1 MQAQQNL
8 TYVLRL
14 TLSSNES
21 VAFKAPSGRPK
32 GKQYLKK
39 KKEEHKMIRI
49 IKAAL

>member
-1 MQAQQNL
+1 MSMLSECKRKMQAQQNF
-8 TYVLRL
+8 VLKL

-39 KKEEHKMIRI
+39 K
-49 IKAAL
+49 

>member
-1 MQAQQNL
+1 MSLLSATWMQKKNAGSAVTHNFK
-8 TYVLRL
+8 YVRKL

-39 KKEEHKMIRI
+39 
-49 IKAAL
+49 